1 MGLGDVRLQ
10 WHAAA
15 ETVLG
20 EDVSPT
26 VGVAEGARAELE
38 AAPPQSCFEPESS
51 RTPTTATLSWWTRLI
66 AGAGATVATM
76 SAAEAGSSEK
86 RGTSVST
93 PPGLGAPPRE
103 RGPGDAEAGLKV

>member
-51 RTPTTATLSWWTRLI
+51 RTPTTATLSWWTR
-66 AGAGATVATM
+66 
-76 SAAEAGSSEK
+76 
-86 RGTSVST
+86 